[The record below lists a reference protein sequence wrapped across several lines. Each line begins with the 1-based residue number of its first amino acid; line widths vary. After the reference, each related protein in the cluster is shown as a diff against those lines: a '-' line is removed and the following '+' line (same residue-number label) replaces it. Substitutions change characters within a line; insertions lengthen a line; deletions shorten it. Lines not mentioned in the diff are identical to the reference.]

1 MKNQRFLSVLAAT
14 LLGVTSISAMAQ
26 DKPAAPNPS
35 KGGEGSTISLKNG
48 TTNPPQRPDGTD
60 PVSRDAVKAE
70 TRAANRAKTI
80 PTGEASTVGTMT
92 KQPNETMQPTG
103 DMSRKEVSM
112 AARKTK
118 PMRGDKVERPDVPTN
133 PAAGGGTPK

>member
-1 MKNQRFLSVLAAT
+1 MKKQRFISILTAA
-14 LLGVTSISAMAQ
+14 LLGVGSLSALAQ
-26 DKPAAPNPS
+26 DKPAAPDPA
-35 KGGEGSTISLKNG
+35 KGGQGSTTSLKNG

-133 PAAGGGTPK
+133 PTTAGGTPK

>member
-1 MKNQRFLSVLAAT
+1 MKNRRLISFLAAT
-14 LLGVTSISAMAQ
+14 VLSAGSLSVMAQ
-26 DKPAAPNPS
+26 EKPASPDPA
-35 KGGEGSTISLKNG
+35 KGAEGSTISLKNG
-48 TTNPPQRPDGTD
+48 TTNPPQRPDGTA

-80 PTGEASTVGTMT
+80 PTGEASTVNPMT
-92 KQPNETMQPTG
+92 KQPNETVQATG

-112 AARKTK
+112 AGRKTK

-133 PAAGGGTPK
+133 PPAGGGTPK